1 MYSMTPEQR
10 ELFNLFSELSH
21 EEMLKQFDQLLKAVN
36 EEVVNVEFEI
46 KC

>member
-21 EEMLKQFDQLLKAVN
+21 EEMLKQYDQLLEAATK
-36 EEVVNVEFEI
+36 EIVET
-46 KC
+46 